1 VIERLWQLLLEF
13 WDFLGGSFDPV
24 RDTLDIVIVTLGI
37 YWLLLLI
44 RGTRAVQVL
53 VGILVLFGV
62 AAAARYLGL
71 RTLQTVLNGFFILL
85 PFAGIVLFQ
94 NEIRRALTA
103 FGKNPLVR
111 FGHQERIEASLQ
123 EVVLAVTTLSSRR
136 IGGLIVIERLQGLRE
151 YIENGIRLDAIV
163 SYDLLLTIFDPTTP
177 LHDGAVILEEDR
189 LAAAACFLP
198 LSSNP
203 SLSTRSGTRHRA
215 ALGVSEETD
224 ALAVVVSEETGRI
237 SVAVDGE
244 LHERLDARGLRGM
257 LYRHLVTPGEES
269 GRRPRKTESRAESA
283 A

>member
-1 VIERLWQLLLEF
+1 VSSREILQ
-13 WDFLGGSFDPV
+13 
-24 RDTLDIVIVTLGI
+24 TLSLSDVVDVAAVTLI
-37 YWLLLLI
+37 VYYLLLLI

-71 RTLQTVLNGFFILL
+71 RTLQNVLNGFFILL

-111 FGHQERIEASLQ
+111 VSHQERIEASLQ
-123 EVVLAVTTLSSRR
+123 EIVLAATTLSSRR
-136 IGGLIVIERLQGLRE
+136 IGGLIVLERLQGLRE
-151 YIENGIRLDAIV
+151 YVENGIRLDAVV

-177 LHDGAVILEEDR
+177 LHDGAVIVEDDR
-189 LAAAACFLP
+189 IAAAACFLP

-215 ALGVSEETD
+215 ALGISEETD

-257 LYRHLVTPGEES
+257 LYRHLVTPGEEM
-269 GRRPRKTESRAESA
+269 GRARREGDSPAETA